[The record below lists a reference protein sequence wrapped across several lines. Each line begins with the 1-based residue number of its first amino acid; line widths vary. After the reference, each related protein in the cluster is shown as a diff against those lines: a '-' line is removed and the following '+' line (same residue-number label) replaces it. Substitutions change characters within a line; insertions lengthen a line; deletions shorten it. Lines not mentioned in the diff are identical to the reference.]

1 MVALVVSVLFL
12 YFCLFFFF
20 FALCGP
26 SVLSKNRRV
35 LRLSVHSPSSFATLP
50 GSSSLCQ
57 CLSCR
62 TKKNAGKSKS
72 LSVNSFMT
80 HCSKKQVGSQK
91 ERHFLKNRDLF
102 PRQLG
107 FWEMPSVMS
116 AAFAKFSDNTYRDV
130 FRHQNVWVPSL
141 FLPWISEIFLFIK
154 KDFWFLPLF
163 WPSPVLG
170 SKMRIVLQKI
180 MWITVLQADGFSLN

>member
-1 MVALVVSVLFL
+1 MFSQIWNACLSGFSSFS
-12 YFCLFFFF
+12 FCLSFFFP
-20 FALCGP
+20 LCGP

-116 AAFAKFSDNTYRDV
+116 AAFAKSLWQHLQGRFQAPKRLS
-130 FRHQNVWVPSL
+130 SL
-141 FLPWISEIFLFIK
+141 FVS
-154 KDFWFLPLF
+154 
-163 WPSPVLG
+163 
-170 SKMRIVLQKI
+170 
-180 MWITVLQADGFSLN
+180 SLND